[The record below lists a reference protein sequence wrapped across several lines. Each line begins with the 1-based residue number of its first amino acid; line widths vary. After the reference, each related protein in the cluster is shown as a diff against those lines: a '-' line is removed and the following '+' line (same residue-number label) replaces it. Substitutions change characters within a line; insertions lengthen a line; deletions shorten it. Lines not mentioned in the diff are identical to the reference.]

1 MTLVNG
7 SRRIAAAA
15 LLVSLALGLSPRP
28 AGARGPNI
36 REFGDALTV
45 SGIQAHQARFQ
56 VFAEANGGTR
66 VAGTGGH
73 DASAQY
79 VYDQARAAGYD
90 VRFQEFT
97 FPLWTERTPPTFER
111 VSAVPRSFTRL
122 VDFFTAVYSSSGDVT
137 AEVVAVN
144 LTVPSP
150 VENASA
156 SGCEAADFAGFP
168 PGRIALVQRG
178 TCLFRDKV
186 ELALAAGAA
195 GVIIFNEGNPERTD
209 AFTPTLSAP
218 ALPLPVVGTSF
229 AVGDELR
236 NGVLNGPTGVRVH
249 LRTDVLNA
257 ERTTRNVIAE
267 TRGGDPSRVV
277 VVGAHLDGPNL
288 APGINDNGSGSAVIL
303 EIARVYAALHG
314 QPRNKL
320 RFIWFSAE
328 EFSLLGSTAYV
339 DSLTRTDLDRILVM
353 LNVEAVGSRN
363 FVRFVLDGD
372 DSISPGSELV
382 ERVLLDYFASRGLP
396 TQPFPLGGLSDEIPF
411 MAAGIPVG
419 GLFTGVSGSKT
430 VEEAAIFGGTAG
442 ARYDPCWRE
451 ACDTVDNSD
460 PSILGEMAGA
470 AGHAVLFFS
479 ETTRDVRGANP

>member
-7 SRRIAAAA
+7 SRRVAAAA
-15 LLVSLALGLSPRP
+15 LVVSLALGLSPRP
-28 AGARGPNI
+28 ALARGENI
-36 REFGDALTV
+36 PEFGDALSV

-56 VFAEANGGTR
+56 AFADANGGSR

-73 DASAQY
+73 DASAHY

-111 VSAVPRSFTRL
+111 VSAMPRSFTR
-122 VDFFTAVYSSSGDVT
+122 VADFFTAVYSSSGDVT

-150 VENASA
+150 DANASA
-156 SGCEAADFAGFP
+156 SGCEAADFASFP

-195 GVIIFNEGNPERTD
+195 GVIIFNEGNPGRTD
-209 AFTPTLSAP
+209 AFSPTLSAP
-218 ALPLPVVGTSF
+218 ALSLPVVGTSF
-229 AVGDELR
+229 AVGNELR
-236 NGVLNGPTGVRVH
+236 NGALNGPTGVRVR
-249 LRTDVLNA
+249 LRTDILNA

-267 TRGGDPSRVV
+267 TRQGDPSRVV

-303 EIARVYAALHG
+303 EIARVYAA
-314 QPRNKL
+314 QQREPRNKL

-328 EFSLLGSTAYV
+328 EFLLLGSSAYV

-363 FVRFVLDGD
+363 FVRVVLDGD
-372 DSISPGSELV
+372 DTTWPGSELIT
-382 ERVLLDYFASRGLP
+382 RVFLDYFAARGLP
-396 TQPFPLGGLSDEIPF
+396 TEPLALGGLSDEIPF

-419 GLFTGVSGSKT
+419 GLFTGLSGLKT
-430 VEEAAIFGGTAG
+430 AEEAAVFGGMAG
-442 ARYDPCWRE
+442 ARYDPCWRQ
-451 ACDTVDNSD
+451 ACDTVDNTN
-460 PSILGEMAGA
+460 PSILDEMAGA
-470 AGHAVLFFS
+470 AGHAVLLFS